1 VQVVTEPLE
10 ARLGVEIERP
20 GDGRLI
26 VRAGWGL
33 QPYEAFQAAMPRL
46 APREILA
53 VARAL
58 GLPVP
63 PPEPATVTRGGTGG
77 V

>member
-1 VQVVTEPLE
+1 VQVVTVPLA
-10 ARLGVEIERP
+10 ARLGVQIERP

-33 QPYEAFQAAMPRL
+33 QPRDVLTAALPHL
-46 APREILA
+46 APREVLE

-63 PPEPATVTRGGTGG
+63 PPEHR
-77 V
+77 

>member
-1 VQVVTEPLE
+1 VQVLTGRLE
-10 ARLGVEIERP
+10 ARLGLQVERP

-26 VRAGWGL
+26 VRAGWGER
-33 QPYEAFQAAMPRL
+33 PFDIFTAALPHL
-46 APREILA
+46 APREILE

-63 PPEPATVTRGGTGG
+63 GNSPEN
-77 V
+77 

>member
-1 VQVVTEPLE
+1 MQVVTELLD
-10 ARLGVEIERP
+10 ARLGVEVERP

-26 VRAGWGL
+26 LRAGWGL
-33 QPYEAFQAAMPRL
+33 QPHEAFQAAMPHL

-63 PPEPATVTRGGTGG
+63 PPEPATMTCGGTGG
-77 V
+77 L

>member
-1 VQVVTEPLE
+1 ME
-10 ARLGVEIERP
+10 ARLGLQVERP

-26 VRAGWGL
+26 LRAGWEL
-33 QPYEAFQAAMPRL
+33 QPFEVLRAAMPHL
-46 APREILA
+46 APREVLE

-63 PPEPATVTRGGTGG
+63 TPETSPR
-77 V
+77 